1 MNKGF
6 FDALNISAAFRY
18 VQYQK
23 VLIPYQLLGKF
34 DVRHEMS
41 ERAPVPCPEMTDIR
55 AQIDALDEKLVQLLA
70 ERQKLIEAAGQ
81 AKPRRDQVRDD
92 ARIEE
97 VVGLVLET
105 AKKEGLATEIA
116 EPVWRQLIES
126 SIAHEYRVFD
136 KR

>member
-1 MNKGF
+1 
-6 FDALNISAAFRY
+6 
-18 VQYQK
+18 
-23 VLIPYQLLGKF
+23 
-34 DVRHEMS
+34 
-41 ERAPVPCPEMTDIR
+41 MTSIR
-55 AQIDALDEKLVQLLA
+55 QQIDALDVELVKLLA
-70 ERQKLIEAAGQ
+70 QRQKLIESAGTV
-81 AKPRRDQVRDD
+81 KPQRTQVRDD

-97 VVGLVLET
+97 VVALVLQA

>member
-1 MNKGF
+1 
-6 FDALNISAAFRY
+6 
-18 VQYQK
+18 
-23 VLIPYQLLGKF
+23 
-34 DVRHEMS
+34 
-41 ERAPVPCPEMTDIR
+41 MTSIR
-55 AQIDALDEKLVQLLA
+55 QQIDALDVELVKLLA
-70 ERQKLIEAAGQ
+70 QRQKLIESAGTV
-81 AKPRRDQVRDD
+81 KPQRTQVRDD

-97 VVGLVLET
+97 VVSLVLQA

>member
-1 MNKGF
+1 M
-6 FDALNISAAFRY
+6 I
-18 VQYQK
+18 Q
-23 VLIPYQLLGKF
+23 
-34 DVRHEMS
+34 
-41 ERAPVPCPEMTDIR
+41 RAPVPCPEMTSIR
-55 AQIDALDEKLVQLLA
+55 QQIDALDVELVKLLA
-70 ERQKLIEAAGQ
+70 RRQKLIESAGTV
-81 AKPRRDQVRDD
+81 KPQRTQVRDD

-97 VVGLVLET
+97 VVSLVLQA

>member
-1 MNKGF
+1 M
-6 FDALNISAAFRY
+6 R
-18 VQYQK
+18 Q
-23 VLIPYQLLGKF
+23 
-34 DVRHEMS
+34 
-41 ERAPVPCPEMTDIR
+41 RAPFPCPEMTSIR
-55 AQIDALDEKLVQLLA
+55 QQIDALDVELVKLLA
-70 ERQKLIEAAGQ
+70 QRQKLIESAGTV
-81 AKPRRDQVRDD
+81 KPQRTQVRDD

-97 VVGLVLET
+97 VVALVLQA